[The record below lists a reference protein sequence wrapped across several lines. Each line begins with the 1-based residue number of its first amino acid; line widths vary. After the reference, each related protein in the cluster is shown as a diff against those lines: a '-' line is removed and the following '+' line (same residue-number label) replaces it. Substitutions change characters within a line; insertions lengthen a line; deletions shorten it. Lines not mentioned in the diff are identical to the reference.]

1 MRLGTCANAL
11 TVILGLLTLVPAAAQ
26 KPGPSSLD
34 RVIVAG
40 NKADASKWFRAESQ
54 RFIVYSDAGAE
65 DVMQLLGNLEKLD
78 HLLRLYTRA
87 GAAGP
92 REPKLTLYY
101 HGSAAELAEIDAGMP
116 ARAVGLYSSCAAG
129 VQGFSAHIEPI
140 TSLRDEDLDR
150 APLNKTLSYVFE
162 AYARHFI
169 YRHTDIRTP
178 TSFIHGFAQYFSAV
192 RFSENQMLMGR
203 VPAALAGYLN
213 YLADGQSGLEYE
225 AVLRQDLAGGR
236 GMGGAAALR
245 LEFEAKAWLLTHYML
260 SSDDRRRRMNRYLAL
275 VGQGDAAPAAFEA
288 AFEIKMSELS
298 RVMRR
303 YSHQEMQALRVAA
316 TSLPVARPRFHVLPR
331 ATGEFVLADAALK
344 SCPDP
349 KAGAKLLQKVT
360 ALAGK
365 FPTDDLARLTL
376 SRALIDW
383 GDPRDAVPRL
393 EDLLKDDES
402 HFEAR
407 YLLGAAKLRLAERS
421 EGDARRGHLEA
432 ARRHL
437 LQARELNP
445 LSPVVALALLKV
457 EVSAAGEPARAT
469 LEGVTASWQSA
480 REVEM
485 LTRSA
490 ALAYAYTGHPDDAYA
505 ALASLAQN
513 ERSDPIAQWARQW
526 QVRLEVG
533 VSRGDIL
540 AEMRGTAPADTPFKE
555 WTVEKDDV
563 VRDMALIAGLE
574 EVARLLSD
582 QELTPYDKTRLL
594 GLANQ
599 LRAKLNRSAG
609 LVSDGR

>member
-1 MRLGTCANAL
+1 
-11 TVILGLLTLVPAAAQ
+11 
-26 KPGPSSLD
+26 
-34 RVIVAG
+34 
-40 NKADASKWFRAESQ
+40 
-54 RFIVYSDAGAE
+54 
-65 DVMQLLGNLEKLD
+65 
-78 HLLRLYTRA
+78 
-87 GAAGP
+87 
-92 REPKLTLYY
+92 
-101 HGSAAELAEIDAGMP
+101 
-116 ARAVGLYSSCAAG
+116 
-129 VQGFSAHIEPI
+129 
-140 TSLRDEDLDR
+140 
-150 APLNKTLSYVFE
+150 
-162 AYARHFI
+162 
-169 YRHTDIRTP
+169 
-178 TSFIHGFAQYFSAV
+178 
-192 RFSENQMLMGR
+192 
-203 VPAALAGYLN
+203 
-213 YLADGQSGLEYE
+213 
-225 AVLRQDLAGGR
+225 
-236 GMGGAAALR
+236 
-245 LEFEAKAWLLTHYML
+245 
-260 SSDDRRRRMNRYLAL
+260 
-275 VGQGDAAPAAFEA
+275 
-288 AFEIKMSELS
+288 
-298 RVMRR
+298 
-303 YSHQEMQALRVAA
+303 VAA

-526 QVRLEVG
+526 QVRLEMG